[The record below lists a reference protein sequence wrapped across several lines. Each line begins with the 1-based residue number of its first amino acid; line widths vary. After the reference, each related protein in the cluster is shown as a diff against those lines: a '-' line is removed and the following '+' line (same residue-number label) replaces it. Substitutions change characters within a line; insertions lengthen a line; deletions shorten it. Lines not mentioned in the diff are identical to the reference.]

1 MIVLPMKLHDGEL
14 NFTFF
19 GEGENNALGGVA
31 CRVVDVSA
39 ICCCRLTGV
48 CTSWRGIFDVSAT
61 CCFDVSATCCFD
73 VSATCCWCCLTVD
86 DSCWGGV
93 ALVDVSAT
101 CWCWVGVAVNV
112 ISG

>member
-48 CTSWRGIFDVSAT
+48 CTS
-61 CCFDVSATCCFD
+61 
-73 VSATCCWCCLTVD
+73 
-86 DSCWGGV
+86 
-93 ALVDVSAT
+93 
-101 CWCWVGVAVNV
+101 
-112 ISG
+112 